1 MGRVEEEQSFICGEG
16 WGKAKF
22 DLKCENEKD
31 TYLLRVCQRLRE
43 RKLVEQF
50 SDVLTRKI
58 TCKIE
63 FIAVAC

>member
-22 DLKCENEKD
+22 DLKCARMRR
-31 TYLLRVCQRLRE
+31 TLLRVCQRLRE